1 MTLYN
6 KFKTYSLDPNK
17 ISVVKGRLHPNRWY
31 VVVRKGGIEYVGGRR
46 KRNKQM
52 GCVDMRKLF
61 FRAMGGYL
69 EPNRYAIVR
78 SSTEQWWYVFRG
90 ANVAY
95 TCTKFEDALNYLT
108 GKVK

>member
-1 MTLYN
+1 
-6 KFKTYSLDPNK
+6 
-17 ISVVKGRLHPNRWY
+17 
-31 VVVRKGGIEYVGGRR
+31 
-46 KRNKQM
+46 M

-61 FRAMGGYL
+61 FRAMDGYL

-108 GKVK
+108 EEVK